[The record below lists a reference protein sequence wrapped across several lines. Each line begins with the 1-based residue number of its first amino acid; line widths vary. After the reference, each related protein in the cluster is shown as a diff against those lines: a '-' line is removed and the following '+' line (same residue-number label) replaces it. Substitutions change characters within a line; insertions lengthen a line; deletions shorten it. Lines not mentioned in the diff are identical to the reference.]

1 MGCTWRYC
9 GCSDFKKKK
18 KIWEARLLRI
28 IKESEN
34 REKPWCSH
42 FGICGGCR
50 WQNMDYSTQLFYKSK
65 WVKDSLLRLG
75 KFKFPEPLPIIGS
88 LKLYLIEI
96 KWSLPLVIADS

>member
-1 MGCTWRYC
+1 
-9 GCSDFKKKK
+9 
-18 KIWEARLLRI
+18 
-28 IKESEN
+28 
-34 REKPWCSH
+34 
-42 FGICGGCR
+42 
-50 WQNMDYSTQLFYKSK
+50 MDYSTQLFYKSK